1 VIVLLTVATDGH
13 VTACHV
19 HQPSG
24 DPDADAVTCRLA
36 LERFRFQPALD
47 QNGDP
52 VEATF
57 GWQQSFFWK

>member
-1 VIVLLTVATDGH
+1 MLTVGTDGH
-13 VTACHV
+13 VRACRV

-24 DPDADAVTCRLA
+24 DADADVVTCKLA
-36 LERFRFQPALD
+36 IERFRFKPALD
-47 QNGDP
+47 ANGEP